1 MLGGQGLVL
10 GPGGSYPGRGVWVAL
25 VAGVSCHLADDAVT
39 CCFRDRSGK
48 QELWRGAHTL
58 GKPEDIRLGLSRS
71 APAPI
76 ILGSRFKAIACPQ
89 ARAKVRAEATTQAS

>member
-10 GPGGSYPGRGVWVAL
+10 GPGGSYPGRGVRVAL

-71 APAPI
+71 ARPHHPGI
-76 ILGSRFKAIACPQ
+76 QVQGHCVSPGQ
-89 ARAKVRAEATTQAS
+89 G